1 VDRDLMRVLAGV
13 VVVTTLVACGGNG
26 VRNDGAVGSL
36 PSPSSPDPT
45 AVAVTLPTVPSHP
58 GVQVWRAAGLTQ
70 AVEAL
75 RGAAGGQLLL
85 TQLALYP
92 TYAIAEARN
101 PRRPQDVDRYVFRAG
116 VVDPSSPVMIVG
128 TRDLDAET
136 FTREEVAFARV
147 PALVRGAPAQ
157 SGIADARV
165 THVII
170 ERDTVFAA
178 GAVVIRVYAGT
189 AHRSGYVEYD
199 AAGRLRKVVQ

>member
-1 VDRDLMRVLAGV
+1 MRAVASLVIVAALA
-13 VVVTTLVACGGNG
+13 ACGGNG

-36 PSPSSPDPT
+36 PPPSSPDPT
-45 AVAVTLPTVPSHP
+45 SVTATLPAVPSHP
-58 GVQVWRAAGLTQ
+58 DVNVWRAAGLTQ

-75 RGAAGGQLLL
+75 RRAAGGQLLF
-85 TQLALYP
+85 THFVLYP

-101 PRRPQDVDRYVFRAG
+101 PGRPEDLDRYVFRAG
-116 VVDPSSPVMIVG
+116 VVDPPSPVMIAG
-128 TRDLDAET
+128 NRNLDTET
-136 FTREEVAFARV
+136 FTPEEVAFARV

-178 GAVVIRVYAGT
+178 GAVVVRVYAGT
-189 AHRSGYVEYD
+189 ARRSGYVEYD
-199 AAGRLRKVVQ
+199 ATGRLRKVVQ